1 MINFRI
7 ATLALLF
14 SGLMLTSCEDET
26 STVVDV
32 VGDREDL
39 SLLAEALAAADL
51 EGTLNLDGPYTLFA
65 PTDAAF
71 QAVLDAN
78 NLTSV
83 SEIPGLSNILLNHVV
98 GGTNLSTDLA
108 TGYVE
113 TSATAQGANVNM
125 FINTDGGVTLNGG
138 ATVTE
143 ADIDAENGVV
153 HVVNQVI
160 TLPTVVDFATAD
172 PTFSTLVAALTRESD
187 FTFVSTLSG
196 EGPFTVFAPT
206 NDAFGNVLA
215 ELNLTALGDIPTATL
230 ASTLAT
236 HVVAGANVRSSS
248 LSDQQ
253 QVETLGSGLTV
264 VIEGEEVRLIDPSG
278 RASVVGPV
286 DVQAANGVIHVL
298 NTVLLP

>member
-1 MINFRI
+1 
-7 ATLALLF
+7 
-14 SGLMLTSCEDET
+14 
-26 STVVDV
+26 
-32 VGDREDL
+32 
-39 SLLAEALAAADL
+39 
-51 EGTLNLDGPYTLFA
+51 
-65 PTDAAF
+65 
-71 QAVLDAN
+71 
-78 NLTSV
+78 
-83 SEIPGLSNILLNHVV
+83 
-98 GGTNLSTDLA
+98 
-108 TGYVE
+108 
-113 TSATAQGANVNM
+113 M

-264 VIEGEEVRLIDPSG
+264 VIEGEEVRLIDPNG
-278 RASVVGPV
+278 RASIVGPV